1 MNAGRRVNAGR
12 GGGRI
17 GKGQNGKEG
26 AKRKDGEEERK
37 DISERRRERY
47 GTRGIREKREEV
59 DRARRREEAIE

>member
-17 GKGQNGKEG
+17 GKGQNGEEG
-26 AKRKDGEEERK
+26 AKREDGEEERTSVRGGRS
-37 DISERRRERY
+37 DVGE
-47 GTRGIREKREEV
+47 GIREKREEV

>member
-17 GKGQNGKEG
+17 GKGQNGEEG
-26 AKRKDGEEERK
+26 AKREDGEEERK
-37 DISERRRERY
+37 DISERRRERC
-47 GTRGIREKREEV
+47 GRRGIREKREEV